1 MYLYSYV
8 SVESFVEGCK
18 MSETPQV
25 LSLRVPNL
33 MYAVPAEE
41 IAYGL
46 SLLRKSIIRYEE
58 AAPIAPENSKREI
71 PFFRNRRKMLI
82 GPEME
87 MYSWSFYENM
97 EIPHNLK
104 DKSTS
109 ILRLSFD
116 YKALGEYCLS
126 ENIYLLRCKYDE
138 EKNLQT
144 FTGQMEHEYTK
155 FFYDDEHTGFT
166 ADSRLFSM
174 LCNACL
180 EVREPCFASEQEWRM
195 VRFCHPADA
204 SYAYGKGGLY
214 PYVSV
219 IIPLSCIH
227 KVSLLYSED
236 NEDTYSALAG
246 YLQQIGLAPERYLD
260 GLIEE

>member
-8 SVESFVEGCK
+8 SVKSFVEGSK

-25 LSLRVPNL
+25 LTFRVPNL
-33 MYAVPAEE
+33 MYAVPEEE
-41 IAYGL
+41 IGYGL
-46 SLLRKSIIRYEE
+46 SLLRKSISQYEGT
-58 AAPIAPENSKREI
+58 AHILPANSKRKM
-71 PFFRNRRKMLI
+71 PFFRNKRKMLI

-87 MYSWSFYENM
+87 MYSWSFYESA

-104 DKSTS
+104 DETEPV
-109 ILRLSFD
+109 LCLSFD

-126 ENIYLLRCKYDE
+126 ENLYLLRCKYDE

-144 FTGQMEHEYTK
+144 FAGQMEREYPK
-155 FFYDDEHTGFT
+155 FFYDEEHTGFT

-180 EVREPCFASEQEWRM
+180 EVREPRFASEQEWRV

-204 SYAYGKGGLY
+204 SYTYCKGSLR
-214 PYVSV
+214 PNVPV
-219 IIPLSCIH
+219 MIPLSCID
-227 KVSLLYSED
+227 KVSLLNPED
-236 NEDTYSALAG
+236 NKDTYSALAG
-246 YLQQIGLAPERYLD
+246 FLQQIGLAPERYLD